1 MTQEPSHVRQ
11 GNTMNGKTF
20 EQEEALYAVRA
31 YRAIEGEVR
40 SFESDGIYPSE
51 DFGQYD
57 NSWK

>member
-20 EQEEALYAVRA
+20 EQEEAIYAVRA

-40 SFESDGIYPSE
+40 YSDWP
-51 DFGQYD
+51 
-57 NSWK
+57 NVKAVKVK